1 MFYSARI
8 LAAVQVAM
16 LGYVIYRQRKME
28 KIIMSGL
35 TDLQTSVTALTTAVN
50 NIIAIVQNADP
61 DAAVATIAAQ
71 VQAEVNALNA
81 AMAPPPAPTT

>member
-1 MFYSARI
+1 MFYGTRI
-8 LAAVQVAM
+8 LAAAQVAM

-50 NIIAIVQNADP
+50 NIIALVKNADP
-61 DAAVATIAAQ
+61 DATVASIAAQ
-71 VQAEVNALNA
+71 VQAEVDALNA
-81 AMAPPPAPTT
+81 AMAPPPAS

>member
-1 MFYSARI
+1 MFYGTRI
-8 LAAVQVAM
+8 LAAVQVAL

-50 NIIAIVQNADP
+50 NIIALVKNDDP
-61 DAAVATIAAQ
+61 DATVASIAAQ
-71 VQAEVNALNA
+71 VQAEVDALNA
-81 AMAPPPAPTT
+81 AMAPPPAS

>member
-1 MFYSARI
+1 
-8 LAAVQVAM
+8 M

-50 NIIAIVQNADP
+50 NIIALVTERRLAD
-61 DAAVATIAAQ
+61 ATVASIAAQ
-71 VQAEVNALNA
+71 VQAEVDALNA
-81 AMAPPPAPTT
+81 AMAPPPAS